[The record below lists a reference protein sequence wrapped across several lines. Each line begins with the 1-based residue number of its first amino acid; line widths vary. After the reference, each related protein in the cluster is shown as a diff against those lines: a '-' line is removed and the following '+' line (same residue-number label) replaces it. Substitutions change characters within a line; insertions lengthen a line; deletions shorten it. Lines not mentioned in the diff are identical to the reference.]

1 MQRLEKAN
9 IKLKINKCQFFTE
22 KVKFLGHEISTEG
35 MKMCERRVKSIE
47 KMPCPENKKQLQ
59 SFLGAT
65 NYYRMFVKK
74 FAKIAAP
81 LYQLLKKDVKY
92 VWGRSR
98 QRQLTH

>member
-1 MQRLEKAN
+1 
-9 IKLKINKCQFFTE
+9 
-22 KVKFLGHEISTEG
+22 
-35 MKMCERRVKSIE
+35 MCEARVKAIE
-47 KMPCPENKKQLQ
+47 KMPYPENKKQLQ

-92 VWGRSR
+92 VWGEEQTKAIDTLKKVCVLR
-98 QRQLTH
+98 QF